1 MSTSETNTSLPS
13 PPQVERQSTTCDGCD
28 ECRPRTLSLSLP
40 PPSPATRCIAA
51 PEGFASPLAYIGLLS
66 PRSISDTSVSLD
78 DQIKICEEF
87 EARVIRYLKRLS
99 KHYETLQTLIT
110 EKKDLT
116 HDEMAAYDMWWD
128 EVDMKLDSTEKL
140 IRTLKK

>member
-1 MSTSETNTSLPS
+1 MSTSETNTTLPS
-13 PPQVERQSTTCDGCD
+13 PPEVERQSTTCDGCD
-28 ECRPRTLSLSLP
+28 ECRPRVLSLSLP
-40 PPSPATRCIAA
+40 PPSPATRSIAA
-51 PEGFASPLAYIGLLS
+51 PSGVVSPSAYMGLLS

-87 EARVIRYLKRLS
+87 EARVVRYLKRLS
-99 KHYETLQTLIT
+99 KYYETLQTLIT

-116 HDEMAAYDMWWD
+116 HDEMMAYDIWWD

-140 IRTLKK
+140 LQSLKK